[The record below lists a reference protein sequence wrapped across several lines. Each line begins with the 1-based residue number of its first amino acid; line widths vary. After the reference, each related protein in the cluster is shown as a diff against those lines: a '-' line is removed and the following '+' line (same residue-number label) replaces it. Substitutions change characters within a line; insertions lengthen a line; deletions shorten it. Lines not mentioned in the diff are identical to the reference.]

1 MRLLTLLLPLLTAA
15 APSVPPDTAPIN
27 CQDCAEW
34 NQPQAPFRVYGNTY
48 YVGVAGLSSV
58 LIDSGEGLILIDGAL
73 PQSAERIADSVR
85 ALGFDIRD
93 VKWILNSHAHF
104 DHAGGIAALRRMS
117 GAKVAASPAGAKAL
131 RTGTAAKDDPQAG
144 FGDSMR
150 YPAPRDVVTVAD
162 GATVVLG
169 KLTITARHTPGHTPG
184 ATTWTWRSCEEKRCV
199 DVVYAES
206 LTAVAAPR
214 FRFSADAARVK
225 QFRRSIEKV
234 RALPCEVMIPTHPSA
249 GRLFE
254 QRATSEREGRQAF
267 IDPGACR
274 AYADRADQGLTA
286 RLKLEADGKAE

>member
-1 MRLLTLLLPLLTAA
+1 MRLLVLLLPLVTAA

-34 NQPQAPFRVYGNTY
+34 NRPQAPFRVYGNTY

-73 PQSAERIADSVR
+73 PQSAERIADGVR
-85 ALGFDIRD
+85 ALGFDLRD
-93 VKWILNSHAHF
+93 VKWILNSHAHM

-117 GAKVAASPAGAKAL
+117 GAKVAASPAGARAL
-131 RTGTAAKDDPQAG
+131 RTGTAAPDDPQAG
-144 FGDSMR
+144 FGAIMR
-150 YPAPRDVVTVAD
+150 YPAVRDVVTVAD

-169 KLTITARHTPGHTPG
+169 KLTVTAHHTPGHTPG
-184 ATTWTWRSCEEKRCV
+184 ATTWTWRSCEEERCV

-206 LTAVAAPR
+206 LTPVAAPR

-225 QFRRSIEKV
+225 QFRGSIAKV
-234 RALPCEVMIPTHPSA
+234 RALPCDVMVPTHPSA

-254 QRATSEREGRQAF
+254 QRAASESKGRQAF

-274 AYADRADQGLTA
+274 EYADRADRGLTA
-286 RLKLEADGKAE
+286 RLKQEADGKAE